1 MSSSSVSLRRQ
12 TFLKNE
18 RLCSRTILK
27 DLALKGKN
35 IRVNPFRLQYLLVQL
50 NTTQP
55 AQIAFSVPKKI
66 FKNSVDRNRIRR
78 RMREAYRKNKST
90 FYSFISSDKMQIA
103 LLFVFT
109 GKNIVSFV
117 ETEEK
122 TKIILKRLAED
133 IQKNNP

>member
-18 RLCSRTILK
+18 RLCSRTIIK

-35 IRVNPFRLQYLLVQL
+35 IRVNPFRLQYLQVHL
-50 NTTQP
+50 NTTMP
-55 AQIAFSVPKKI
+55 AQVAFSVPKKN
-66 FKNSVDRNRIRR
+66 FKDAVDRNRIRR

-90 FYSFISSDKMQIA
+90 FYSFISRDNMQFA

-109 GKNIVSFV
+109 GKDIVSYV

-122 TKIILKRLAED
+122 TKIILDRLAED